1 MKKLICLMFLFCSLV
16 ANGQQQELIDFIGL
30 KNQAESAFQQR
41 NSEQVVALYEELSN
55 LIPDDAEI
63 LYRLSLGYQWND
75 NYAAALQ
82 AGAAAYEAGYR
93 EPASMAYRLARLS
106 ALLGQQDE
114 ALAWLEISLAK
125 RLDDRPSI
133 YDDPAFSSLRSIPAF
148 LQLSGVIA
156 NAESMNRNEGLEYD
170 LDYLIEEAQRMHAA
184 PERPAFSDEFLGA
197 VENLRERIPDITGQ
211 QFYLEVMKLVA
222 ILDDGHSAIYTPDGD
237 SPLEITL
244 ASLPL
249 KFFWFDDGM
258 YIVDGLDGNEIYA
271 GSEVLQVED
280 LLVTEVMAR
289 LSEFRGVDNTMT
301 WRWMGPQ
308 FYLGRAELLNAVGAS
323 ESIENIT
330 LTLRTLSG
338 AIQTVEIQSGDY
350 DIPRKLRVSPAMT
363 GDVPLYLSDV
373 DTNYWME
380 IFPESNTLYFQFNQV
395 RDSEQQNIAGFSE
408 LLSQNLESNNI
419 EHLIVDV
426 RHNNGGNNSLFT
438 PLVEAIIAFDQVPD
452 HKTYII
458 TGRNTFSAAQN
469 FINHIERWTDAV
481 FVGKPSASSPNFTGE
496 ETSLLLPYSRI
507 RGSISTR
514 YWQDSNPGDERQW
527 IAPDVP
533 VTVTAVD
540 YFAGRDAALEYILGA
555 IESGD

>member
-1 MKKLICLMFLFCSLV
+1 
-16 ANGQQQELIDFIGL
+16 
-30 KNQAESAFQQR
+30 
-41 NSEQVVALYEELSN
+41 
-55 LIPDDAEI
+55 
-63 LYRLSLGYQWND
+63 
-75 NYAAALQ
+75 
-82 AGAAAYEAGYR
+82 
-93 EPASMAYRLARLS
+93 
-106 ALLGQQDE
+106 
-114 ALAWLEISLAK
+114 
-125 RLDDRPSI
+125 
-133 YDDPAFSSLRSIPAF
+133 
-148 LQLSGVIA
+148 
-156 NAESMNRNEGLEYD
+156 
-170 LDYLIEEAQRMHAA
+170 
-184 PERPAFSDEFLGA
+184 
-197 VENLRERIPDITGQ
+197 
-211 QFYLEVMKLVA
+211 
-222 ILDDGHSAIYTPDGD
+222 
-237 SPLEITL
+237 
-244 ASLPL
+244 
-249 KFFWFDDGM
+249 
-258 YIVDGLDGNEIYA
+258 
-271 GSEVLQVED
+271 
-280 LLVTEVMAR
+280 
-289 LSEFRGVDNTMT
+289 
-301 WRWMGPQ
+301 MGPQ

-469 FINHIERWTDAV
+469 FINHIEHWTDAV